1 MTKRRGTGQGHGPT
15 GRNPFGY
22 PGAERFSRVG
32 PEEPPVGAT
41 MPGPRGFTIP
51 GAEFELPCPESP
63 TYYQQIP
70 VPSPSLAP
78 MWAATIGAAVGAML
92 GYVIVDDP
100 HFLRDQIAMWR
111 KMFDAGVLKFEDLGV
126 APPKEKGAKGAK
138 VKGPKPKKAK
148 PSKKKPRHIAPPP
161 EAT

>member
-32 PEEPPVGAT
+32 LEEPPIGPPVGAT

-51 GAEFELPCPESP
+51 GAEFELPCPV
-63 TYYQQIP
+63 P

-78 MWAATIGAAVGAML
+78 MWGAAIGGGIGAL
-92 GYVIVDDP
+92 FGYVIADSP
-100 HFLRDQIAMWR
+100 SSLSDQIAMWR
-111 KMFDAGVLKFEDLGV
+111 KIIDAGVLRV

-138 VKGPKPKKAK
+138 EAKGPKPKKAK
-148 PSKKKPRHIAPPP
+148 PSKKKPRHVAPPP